1 MSFSADLSK
10 FCKTEAPEKTNRI
23 VRAVVIEIANRV
35 VLRSPVGDAQYWQS
49 PAPAGYVGGRFRGNW
64 QYGFG
69 MPPGGTI
76 ERVDKSGRETLGAL
90 QSALALGSLA
100 GVHWIANNLPYA
112 ERIESGWSGQ
122 APQGVVAL
130 TELEFPQIVKRVI
143 G

>member
-1 MSFSADLSK
+1 MSFSADLRK
-10 FCKTEAPEKTNRI
+10 FCHTEAPEKTNRI
-23 VRAVVIEIANRV
+23 VRTVVIEIANRV